1 MCEIVRGLIAGGVIE
16 GSKIEEL
23 SESSIEG
30 IDCPGEGDEGQ
41 LNSLY
46 FIGQSEICAVSG
58 GSPSQKYAWYIL
70 LEGISI
76 TANNLPKWELNPKT
90 KERLNAKKAK

>member
-1 MCEIVRGLIAGGVIE
+1 MCEIVRGFISGGVIE

-30 IDCPGEGDEGQ
+30 IDCPGEGDEG
-41 LNSLY
+41 NY
-46 FIGQSEICAVSG
+46 FIVILGQSEICAVSG

-76 TANNLPKWELNPKT
+76 TANELPKWELNPKT
-90 KERLNAKKAK
+90 KEKLNARKSK

>member
-1 MCEIVRGLIAGGVIE
+1 MCEIIRAFIAGGVIE

-41 LNSLY
+41 
-46 FIGQSEICAVSG
+46 SEICAVSG

-70 LEGISI
+70 LEGLAI
-76 TANNLPKWELNPKT
+76 TTTGFPKWELNPKT
-90 KERLNAKKAK
+90 KEKLNAKKSK